1 MTDFMRKYMKK
12 TCTGKQKGN
21 RKYLDLLEP
30 NKNLFDMF
38 LVTRVVFRTRGGG
51 DYVVTVVN
59 MY

>member
-1 MTDFMRKYMKK
+1 MKK

-21 RKYLDLLEP
+21 RKYLDLLKP

-38 LVTRVVFRTRGGG
+38 LVTRVVFRTRGGS

>member
-1 MTDFMRKYMKK
+1 MRKYMKK

-21 RKYLDLLEP
+21 RKYLDLLKP

-38 LVTRVVFRTRGGG
+38 LVTRVVFRTRGGS